1 MKKILLIDDMAHEGW
16 KSVLEKTVVKTTGEI
31 LTAITQDEAEIKLK
45 EEFDLI
51 FLDVRL
57 IELDHFKLS
66 VQDMSGFKILK
77 KIKKKFT
84 NPNFSTPVILITATN
99 KIWNIEAF
107 RQYGIDGYYIKE
119 HPDHSFS
126 KDISRENLENIQ
138 NKYQFLLSEG
148 KKRKSI
154 WNSSIEFIN
163 TLNNLNYFNDS
174 SNKNIKTRISDKL
187 KLGYAY
193 LFKDVT
199 ELERT
204 TLNVDNES
212 MAFIIYFSILEELV
226 KGFSKNTNWDRTT
239 HIFTGN
245 WKFRN
250 NREFI
255 LYEPDMDKITVH
267 PYWDHKK
274 NRMTLK
280 ELNSTDKKADNYLE
294 GKLNLSEQVYALLFL
309 YDGNQKKDLFK
320 RINNHRNRV
329 DYIHSSVAN
338 IYRES
343 LIDSDRK
350 NRSFNKIEECLTLL
364 NFIINLPK

>member
-77 KIKKKFT
+77 KIKNKFT

-212 MAFIIYFSILEELV
+212 MAFSII
-226 KGFSKNTNWDRTT
+226 
-239 HIFTGN
+239 TGDFN
-245 WKFRN
+245 
-250 NREFI
+250 
-255 LYEPDMDKITVH
+255 
-267 PYWDHKK
+267 
-274 NRMTLK
+274 
-280 ELNSTDKKADNYLE
+280 NSTSASMRCSR
-294 GKLNLSEQVYALLFL
+294 LNML
-309 YDGNQKKDLFK
+309 K
-320 RINNHRNRV
+320 
-329 DYIHSSVAN
+329 
-338 IYRES
+338 S
-343 LIDSDRK
+343 L
-350 NRSFNKIEECLTLL
+350 
-364 NFIINLPK
+364 